1 MTRHL
6 DGRLRRCQLACIT
19 ASLALI
25 GTLAAA
31 QSVPLSAP
39 PPVAEVR
46 VPEVPSPLP
55 APAVEAP
62 VASVTAPAPEPEA
75 EWRPALKVGE
85 ATYGLLA
92 LQAGGTSASKTSR
105 PVTGDVA
112 ARIYPRYLKSFEY
125 PIPEKFG
132 ATVKSPGLNG
142 GSSGTATP

>member
-6 DGRLRRCQLACIT
+6 DGQLRRFQLACIT
-19 ASLALI
+19 ASLSLL

-31 QSVPLSAP
+31 QSVPLSPP

-46 VPEVPSPLP
+46 VPEPQGP
-55 APAVEAP
+55 APTVAMELP
-62 VASVTAPAPEPEA
+62 VASITAAAPEPDA
-75 EWRPALKVGE
+75 AWRPAPKVGE

-92 LQAGGTSASKTSR
+92 LQASGASASRTPR
-105 PVTGDVA
+105 PVTGDIA